1 VKLRTANGLLAHVE
15 DLRFLVHFNSLQ
27 IRIKESGE
35 LWEVDDP
42 QRKYQPGDRV
52 YLNWDEQKVM
62 ILK

>member
-1 VKLRTANGLLAHVE
+1 VE

-42 QRKYQPGDRV
+42 QRKYQIGDRV
-52 YLNWDEQKVM
+52 YLTWEDKKVM
-62 ILK
+62 LLK